1 MFDQSKVSSDTFLVL
16 PTLLNSSTIVTDS
29 NVSLRY
35 ILWCVLSSGGNITWH
50 YTVHLL
56 TAAIC
61 VCCVVVALQKEAQ
74 RALKHHQTFSPGSIP
89 PSWSFQILPTLYQHY
104 QKVETIRKLY
114 ILFLM
119 LVVHWCKP
127 WLHVVVTS

>member
-1 MFDQSKVSSDTFLVL
+1 MLDVGFAHTSELFCNIVCGVCWVLEAVSHD
-16 PTLLNSSTIVTDS
+16 P
-29 NVSLRY
+29 
-35 ILWCVLSSGGNITWH
+35 
-50 YTVHLL
+50 VHFL

-74 RALKHHQTFSPGSIP
+74 RALKHHQTFSAGSIP

-104 QKVETIRKLY
+104 QKVETISKHF

-119 LVVHWCKP
+119 QVVHWYKP
-127 WLHVVVTS
+127 